1 MKKCPYKIGTEHPV
15 WWDTHDG
22 RPTGQHQA
30 RILDIRPYKGQYKE
44 WFSYILKLS
53 APNVGCG
60 WLEMTVE

>member
-22 RPTGQHQA
+22 
-30 RILDIRPYKGQYKE
+30 RPYKGQYKE